1 MVLRLPSNRL
11 CYLEVVA
18 EIFSVTRASG
28 VSFEI
33 VDEKHIEELKNK
45 SENENTKKSTEY
57 WKNVFKKW
65 ANEQISKQIYSE
77 YECDVRDQALSQFYK
92 HSEIQ

>member
-1 MVLRLPSNRL
+1 LVLRLPSNSFYYR
-11 CYLEVVA
+11 EVVA

-33 VDEKHIEELKNK
+33 VDEEHIEELKNK
-45 SENENTKKSTEY
+45 TENENTKKSTEY

-65 ANEQISKQIYSE
+65 ANGQNFQGNLFGIRVP
-77 YECDVRDQALSQFYK
+77 CPRPNTVAVL
-92 HSEIQ
+92 